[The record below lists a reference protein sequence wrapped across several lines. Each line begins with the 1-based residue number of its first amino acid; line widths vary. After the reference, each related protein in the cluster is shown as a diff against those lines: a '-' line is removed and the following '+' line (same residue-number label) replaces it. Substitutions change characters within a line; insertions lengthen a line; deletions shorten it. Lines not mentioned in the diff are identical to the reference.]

1 MRLFIKYISLLSAIL
16 MAGSVSGQQ
25 KLTVLLDWHVNPD
38 HGPLYVAL
46 ERGYYKAAG
55 LDVDLIA
62 PSDPNDP
69 PRLVAAKKGDI
80 AISYQ
85 PQLHI
90 QASKGLPLVRI
101 GTVVATPLT
110 TLVVLREGPI
120 KSIADLKG
128 KRIGYSV

>member
-1 MRLFIKYISLLSAIL
+1 MRRLIKHIIAISMITLAPLASA
-16 MAGSVSGQQ
+16 QQ

-38 HGPLYVAL
+38 HGPLFVAL

-85 PQLHI
+85 PQLHV
-90 QASKGLPLVRI
+90 QASKGLPLVRR
-101 GTVVATPLT
+101 P
-110 TLVVLREGPI
+110 
-120 KSIADLKG
+120 S
-128 KRIGYSV
+128 S